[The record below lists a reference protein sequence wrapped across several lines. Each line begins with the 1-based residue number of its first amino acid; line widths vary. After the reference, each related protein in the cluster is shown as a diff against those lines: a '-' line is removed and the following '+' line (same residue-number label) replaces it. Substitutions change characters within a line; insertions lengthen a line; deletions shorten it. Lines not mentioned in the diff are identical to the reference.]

1 MPKGLVDPNHRS
13 RCVAHK
19 KDGERCKKAAIK
31 GGKVCRSHGGAAPQV
46 QRSARERF
54 NDSIDPMLNAMAQ
67 MAKEIAEGTIS
78 AEDRRF
84 FMKFVADR
92 TGFIPGK
99 TVSVDGPAAWE
110 VTLKHIIMEVPDD
123 LEDATPALSAG
134 AGESYPQPSI
144 EDVMD
149 AEVVEEDHDPRAAL
163 PQIRPGLGENNRAG
177 IVLGSANPPERP
189 GYRR

>member
-1 MPKGLVDPNHRS
+1 MSRTILDANRAS

-19 KDGERCKKAAIK
+19 KDGERCKKSAIK

-54 NDSIDPMLNAMAQ
+54 NDLVDPMINIAHRLVEDAANGKLSASEQ
-67 MAKEIAEGTIS
+67 LQLAKFI
-78 AEDRRF
+78 
-84 FMKFVADR
+84 ADR

-99 TVSVDGPAAWE
+99 VVSVDGPASWE
-110 VTLKHIIMEVPDD
+110 LTLQQIITTVPED
-123 LEDATPALSAG
+123 LAEQIEAAKANG
-134 AGESYPQPSI
+134 YPQPSL

-149 AEVVEEDHDPRAAL
+149 AEVVDEEDDPRSSL
-163 PQIRPGLGENNRAG
+163 PRIVPPKSSVDRAS
-177 IVLGSANPPERP
+177 VVRVGSAEPPSRP